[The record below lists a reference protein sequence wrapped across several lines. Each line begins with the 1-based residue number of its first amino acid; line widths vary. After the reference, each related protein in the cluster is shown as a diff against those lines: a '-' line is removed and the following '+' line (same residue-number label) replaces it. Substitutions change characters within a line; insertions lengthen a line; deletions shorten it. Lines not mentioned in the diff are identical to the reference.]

1 LDGDI
6 DQTSIAVIP
15 DEQQYSALRI
25 DASCELFGDIERA
38 TVDDSDLVASDG
50 DDDVLGFDS

>member
-15 DEQQYSALRI
+15 DEQQDTALCI
-25 DASCELFGDIERA
+25 DASCEFLGDIERA
-38 TVDDSDLVASDG
+38 AIDDSDLVASDS